1 MPDEPTTQPTPPPT
15 ADASAANAAD
25 GRYLRQPIVSVL
37 GHVDHGKTSLLDR
50 IRGGTVAK
58 REPGA
63 ITQHIGAT
71 EVPVDTI
78 YKILGPL
85 TGGKAFQ
92 VPGLLFIDTPG
103 HHSFNALRARGG
115 ALADLAILV
124 VDITE
129 GLMPQT
135 LEAIRIL
142 RRFKTPF
149 VIAANKLDLITGYES
164 RDGAFALNF
173 KKQTEGMQGTVDAKI
188 YDLLGRLF
196 NEKLPAERYDR
207 IQDFRKNIALVPCSA
222 KTGEGIP
229 DLLLVLVG
237 LAQRFLEERLTTEE
251 GPGVG
256 TVLEVKEERGL
267 GLTLDAIIYGGTLRA
282 NDRLALGGKRG
293 PVVTPI
299 RALLKPKALDEIR
312 DPREPFAKVR
322 EVHAASGVKIVAP
335 TLEEVLPGAPLRV
348 LRGRP
353 DHEIIEEIA
362 KESEIAITIDDAG
375 ISIKADTMGS
385 LEALANELKAKGA
398 KIRHASVGPISRR
411 DVIEAATSEDPFDR
425 LLIAFNVPFLPD
437 AEKERL
443 DRKLDVARADVIYHL
458 LDEYEEWKSRTQ
470 RVKDESEREEIT
482 HPGSIKFLSGKT
494 FRVSGPAVIGVR
506 ILAGRVKAGQSLLK
520 DDGRV
525 LGPIK
530 SIQSEGKPV
539 SEAMQGQE
547 VALALEGV
555 TVGRQIR
562 EDEVLFVDLTGGGAK
577 ELFQMEKLTSDERD
591 VLEKVTRI
599 KRRTEKF
606 WGM

>member
-1 MPDEPTTQPTPPPT
+1 MADAPQPPAPGEAAPTRAEPT
-15 ADASAANAAD
+15 A
-25 GRYLRQPIVSVL
+25 RKYLRQPIVSVL

-50 IRGGTVAK
+50 IRGGSVAK

-71 EVPVDTI
+71 EVPIETI

-85 TGGKAFQ
+85 AGAKRFN
-92 VPGLLFIDTPG
+92 VSGLLFIDTPG

-115 ALADLAILV
+115 ALADIAVLV
-124 VDITE
+124 IDYNE

-149 VIAANKLDLITGYES
+149 VIAANKIDLQTGYES
-164 RDGAFALNF
+164 KPTAFGLNF
-173 KKQTEGMQGTVDAKI
+173 KKQTETTQQAVDNRI
-188 YDLLGRLF
+188 YEILGRLF
-196 NEKLPAERYDR
+196 QEKLPADRYDR
-207 IQDFRKNIALVPCSA
+207 ISDFTKTIALVPCSA
-222 KTGEGIP
+222 KTGEGLP

-282 NDRLALGGKRG
+282 SDRIGLGGKNG
-293 PVVTPI
+293 PVVTSI

-322 EVHAASGVKIVAP
+322 EVHAASGIKIAAP
-335 TLEEVLPGAPLRV
+335 NLEDVLPGAPLRV

-353 DHEIIEEIA
+353 DEEILDEIRQ
-362 KESEIAITIDDAG
+362 ESEIQVPIDDTG
-375 ISIKADTMGS
+375 ICIKADTLGS
-385 LEALANELKAKGA
+385 LEALANELRARGA
-398 KIRHASVGPISRR
+398 KIRRAGVGDVSRR
-411 DVIEAATSEDPFDR
+411 DVIDAATSEEPLDR
-425 LLIAFNVPFLPD
+425 LLLGFTVKLLPD
-437 AEKERL
+437 AEREKA
-443 DRKLDVARADVIYHL
+443 DRKFDVVTADVIYHL
-458 LDEYEEWKSRTQ
+458 LDEYDAWKVRAQ
-470 RVKDESEREEIT
+470 KAKDESEREEYV
-482 HPGSIKFLSGKT
+482 HPASVKYLSGKT
-494 FRVSGPAVIGVR
+494 FRVSNPAVIGVR
-506 ILAGRVKAGQSLLK
+506 VLAGRIKPGQHLLK

-525 LGPIK
+525 VGPIK
-530 SIQSEGKPV
+530 SIQSEGKTV
-539 SEAMQGQE
+539 AEAIQGAE
-547 VALALEGV
+547 VAIALDGV
-555 TVGRQIR
+555 TVGRQIH
-562 EDEVLFVDLTGGGAK
+562 EDEVLFVDLPGGHAK
-577 ELFQMEKLTSDERD
+577 VLFQMEKLSMDERD
-591 VLEKVTRI
+591 VLEKVSRI

>member
-1 MPDEPTTQPTPPPT
+1 MP
-15 ADASAANAAD
+15 AKD
-25 GRYLRQPIVSVL
+25 GHYLRQPIVSVL

-50 IRGGTVAK
+50 IRGGSVAK

-85 TGGKAFQ
+85 AGAKKFQ

-115 ALADLAILV
+115 ALADIAILV
-124 VDITE
+124 VDLNE

-149 VIAANKLDLITGYES
+149 VIAANKIDLIPGYAS
-164 RDGAFALNF
+164 RDMAFAINF
-173 KKQTEGMQGTVDAKI
+173 KKQTETIQTAVDAKL

-196 NEKLPAERYDR
+196 NEKLAAERYDR
-207 IQDFRKNIALVPCSA
+207 ITDFTKNIALVPCSA

-251 GPGVG
+251 GPAVG

-267 GLTLDAIIYGGTLRA
+267 GLTLDAIVYGGTLRA
-282 NDRLALGGKRG
+282 SDRIAIGGKRG
-293 PVVTPI
+293 PVLTTI
-299 RALLKPKALDEIR
+299 RALLKPKPLDEIR
-312 DPREPFAKVR
+312 DPREPFAKAKEVR
-322 EVHAASGVKIVAP
+322 AASGVKIAAP
-335 TLEEVLPGAPLRV
+335 DLENVLPGAPLRA

-353 DHEIIEEIA
+353 DEEIIEEVA
-362 KESEIAITIDDAG
+362 KESEITIELDDEG
-375 ISIKADTMGS
+375 ICIKADTMGS

-398 KIRHASVGPISRR
+398 KIRRAGVGDIARR
-411 DVIEAATSEDPFDR
+411 DIVDAATSESALDR
-425 LLIAFNVPFLPD
+425 LMLGFNVQILGD

-458 LDEYEEWKSRTQ
+458 LDEYDTWKVRTT
-470 RVKDESEREEIT
+470 RAMDESQRLEIT
-482 HPGSIKFLSGKT
+482 HPGSIKYLSGKT

-506 ILAGRVKAGQSLLK
+506 VLAGRLKAGQSLLK

-525 LGPIK
+525 LGPIR
-530 SIQSEGKPV
+530 SIQSEGKAV
-539 SEAMQGQE
+539 TEAIQGQE
-547 VALALEGV
+547 VAIALEGV

-562 EDEVLFVDLTGGGAK
+562 EDEVLFVDLHGGEAK
-577 ELFQMEKLTSDERD
+577 QLFQMEKLTGDERD

-599 KRRTEKF
+599 KRRAEKF